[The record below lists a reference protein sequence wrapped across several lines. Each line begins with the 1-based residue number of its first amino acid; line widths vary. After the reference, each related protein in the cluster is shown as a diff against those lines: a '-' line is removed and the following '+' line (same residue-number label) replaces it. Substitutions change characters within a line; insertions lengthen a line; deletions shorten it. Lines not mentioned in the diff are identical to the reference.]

1 MRAGLK
7 MRFSAIL
14 SHGHKADSAI
24 AANAGEA
31 DSLVSA
37 TPGSLI
43 ALRQQARSVP
53 LNAVK
58 IISPQ
63 SGSYISP
70 FKGRGMEYEE
80 SRPYQPGDDVRNLD
94 WRVTARSGKTYT
106 KQFREERER
115 SVLMWVDYRSSMMF
129 ATRGVFKS
137 VMAARAAAL
146 LSWSAVQQGDRVGGL
161 IFDEHG
167 HQELRPQNGDK
178 AALHLIKQLCSYES
192 DAANSSHKEIKH
204 DGEKNGPGNDCV
216 ADALLRL
223 RRVTKPGSLVV
234 LISDFRNFG
243 QQAESHLMQLSRHN
257 DVIMLYIYDP
267 MECELPPAGIYRVSD
282 GVHSKS
288 LDTSEGRT
296 RAAYQEKFH
305 KHVEYLQSLSRRYGV
320 FLIRC
325 ATDEAIDK
333 ALQQGLRLKRQ

>member
-1 MRAGLK
+1 MGLF
-7 MRFSAIL
+7 RTV
-14 SHGHKADSAI
+14 HKTESTNAD
-24 AANAGEA
+24 
-31 DSLVSA
+31 DSLIHA

-58 IISPQ
+58 IISPK
-63 SGSYISP
+63 SGSYRSP

-115 SVLMWVDYRSSMMF
+115 LVLMWVDYRSSMMF
-129 ATRGVFKS
+129 ATRGIFKS

-161 IFDEHG
+161 IFDEKR

-178 AALHLIKQLCSYES
+178 AALHFIRQLCDYKRSVK
-192 DAANSSHKEIKH
+192 SSRQG
-204 DGEKNGPGNDCV
+204 GEAGNGTV
-216 ADALLRL
+216 EEALLRL
-223 RRVTKPGSLVV
+223 RRVTRPGSLVV
-234 LISDFRNFG
+234 LISDFHDFG
-243 QQAESHLMQLSRHN
+243 AQAESHLMQLSRHN

-267 MECELPPAGIYRVSD
+267 LEGELPAAGVYRVTD
-282 GVHSKS
+282 GVHSKV
-288 LDTSEGRT
+288 LDTRDVRLREMHRK
-296 RAAYQEKFH
+296 KFQQH
-305 KHVEYLQSLSRRYGV
+305 HEYLQSLTRRYGMS
-320 FLIRC
+320 LISC
-325 ATDEAIDK
+325 ATDQDIDK
-333 ALQQGLRLKRQ
+333 ALQQGLRLKRR